1 MTFIDAFLN
10 VLAIIGII
18 VAGGF
23 LVFFLGDLL
32 LSILEPRRK
41 EKEEE
46 QVAEQNF
53 VEEKSLETTQTFT
66 MEEEP
71 TITEQKFT
79 MEDETQAVDYDAAL
93 KEKESLGI
101 VETTEMEEDFNSI
114 FNDDQD
120 FNFNDNFDFDKIFEE
135 DEIKVEETS
144 SEKIAESDILPI
156 LPAAVAAT
164 VAESASNEEYEQE
177 LKKQIE
183 ALKNELEEQKILYE
197 SLKEQSRNNEEK
209 WEIEKADLAKL
220 YKEAEEIMEEKPV
233 ANLSL
238 EEYEERLEVLKARL
252 KVNEKELKANKKE
265 FLPLKRVRTNLDKDK
280 EKLRRREALVAKQ
293 KVMLY
298 GVNNITDIDQ
308 EKAQKLAED
317 LDLLDGLKVSVRHC
331 EEVMESNKD
340 RYPIL
345 ETANRILVTQ
355 NREIK
360 EDIAQCEEAIRLLK
374 NGNVEDGATPI
385 AVAKEPNAEELIA
398 NANEAIN
405 AETQKEEVLVTAVV
419 AEEAPKRKRG
429 RPRKDATAQPVV
441 AQESVIEQTKIE
453 DLEPM
458 QVTESVVAEEE
469 TTFDP
474 FESHLFDFD
483 ADEPSFEDLFAI
495 EQEEN
500 NKKDDDIL

>member
-41 EKEEE
+41 EQKEEE
-46 QVAEQNF
+46 KAEENS
-53 VEEKSLETTQTFT
+53 EEEQAFENTQTFT
-66 MEEEP
+66 MEEEA

-79 MEDETQAVDYDAAL
+79 LDDETQAVDYDAAQ

-101 VETTEMEEDFNSI
+101 VEEVQEEEEDFNAL
-114 FNDDQD
+114 FNEDRD
-120 FNFNDNFDFDKIFEE
+120 FDFNDNFDFDKIFEE
-135 DEIKVEETS
+135 EAQVEEETT
-144 SEKIAESDILPI
+144 EKIAESDILPI

-164 VAESASNEEYEQE
+164 VAAESNADYEEE

-183 ALKNELEEQKILYE
+183 SLKNELEEQKALYE
-197 SLKEQSRNNEEK
+197 SLKEQSKNNEEK

-220 YKEAEEIMEEKPV
+220 YKEAEEVMEEKPL
-233 ANLSL
+233 ANLTL
-238 EEYEERLEVLKARL
+238 EEYETRLEVLRTRL

-265 FLPLKRVRTNLDKDK
+265 FIPLRRVRKNLDKDK

-331 EEVMESNKD
+331 EEVMEANKD

-355 NREIK
+355 NNEIK
-360 EDIAQCEEAIRLLK
+360 ADIAECEAAIASLK
-374 NGNVEDGATPI
+374 NGNTEEDGATPI
-385 AVAKEPNAEELIA
+385 AVVKNEEANAEELIA

-405 AETQKEEVLVTAVV
+405 AETEKEEVLVAV
-419 AEEAPKRKRG
+419 ATEEEKPKRKRG
-429 RPRKDATAQPVV
+429 RPRKDANAQ
-441 AQESVIEQTKIE
+441 A
-453 DLEPM
+453 
-458 QVTESVVAEEE
+458 VVAEEPKVEQTSFEDIQEVQE
-469 TTFDP
+469 TMQEEPFEP
-474 FESHLFDFD
+474 FESHMFDFD

-495 EQEEN
+495 EQEEKN
-500 NKKDDDIL
+500 RKDEDLF

>member
-41 EKEEE
+41 EKDSEEVE
-46 QVAEQNF
+46 EVVAE
-53 VEEKSLETTQTFT
+53 EPTLEKQQAFT
-66 MEEEP
+66 LEEEP
-71 TITEQKFT
+71 TVSEEKFV
-79 MEDETQAVDYDAAL
+79 MDDESVAVDYDAAQR
-93 KEKESLGI
+93 ERESLGI
-101 VETTEMEEDFNSI
+101 VDQQQEDVFEEDINAI
-114 FNDDQD
+114 FNDDED
-120 FNFNDNFDFDKIFEE
+120 FNFNDNFDFDKLFDEE
-135 DEIKVEETS
+135 EKVEETS

-156 LPAAVAAT
+156 LPATVAAAVAG
-164 VAESASNEEYEQE
+164 SNPEYEEQ
-177 LKKQIE
+177 LKKEIE
-183 ALKNELEEQKILYE
+183 SLKNELEEQKSLYE
-197 SLKEQSRNNEEK
+197 SLKEQSKNNEEK
-209 WEIEKADLAKL
+209 WEIEKADLEKL
-220 YKEAEEIMEEKPV
+220 YKDAEENMEEKPL
-233 ANLSL
+233 ASLSL
-238 EEYEERLEVLKARL
+238 EEYENRLEVLRARL

-265 FLPLKRVRTNLDKDK
+265 FLPLKRVRKNLDKDK

-360 EDIAQCEEAIRLLK
+360 EDIEECENAIKALK
-374 NGNVEDGATPI
+374 NGNNTDETAVAVAQTEPTP
-385 AVAKEPNAEELIA
+385 VAKEEANAEELIA

-405 AETQKEEVLVTAVV
+405 AEEKQEVLVAVEN
-419 AEEAPKRKRG
+419 AEEKPKRKRG
-429 RPRKDATAQPVV
+429 RPRKETV
-441 AQESVIEQTKIE
+441 A
-453 DLEPM
+453 P
-458 QVTESVVAEEE
+458 VVAEEPKFE
-469 TTFDP
+469 TNIENVTMEDVFAP
-474 FESHLFDFD
+474 FENHEFDYD
-483 ADEPSFEDLFAI
+483 AEEPSFEDLFAI
-495 EQEEN
+495 EQEEKD
-500 NKKDDDIL
+500 KKDDDLF

>member
-41 EKEEE
+41 EQKEEE
-46 QVAEQNF
+46 KAEENS
-53 VEEKSLETTQTFT
+53 EEEQSFENTQTFT
-66 MEEEP
+66 MEEEA

-79 MEDETQAVDYDAAL
+79 LDDETQAVDYDAAQ

-101 VETTEMEEDFNSI
+101 VEEVQEEEEDFNAL
-114 FNDDQD
+114 FNEGRD
-120 FNFNDNFDFDKIFEE
+120 FDFNDNFDFDKIFEE
-135 DEIKVEETS
+135 EAQVEEETT
-144 SEKIAESDILPI
+144 EKIAESDILPI

-164 VAESASNEEYEQE
+164 VAAESNADYEEE

-183 ALKNELEEQKILYE
+183 SLKNELEEQKALYE
-197 SLKEQSRNNEEK
+197 SLKEQSKNNEEK

-220 YKEAEEIMEEKPV
+220 YKEAEEVMEEKPL
-233 ANLSL
+233 ANLTL
-238 EEYEERLEVLKARL
+238 EEYETRLEVLRTRL

-265 FLPLKRVRTNLDKDK
+265 FIPLRRVRKNLDKDK

-331 EEVMESNKD
+331 EEVMEANKD

-355 NREIK
+355 NNEIK
-360 EDIAQCEEAIRLLK
+360 ADIAECEAAIASLK
-374 NGNVEDGATPI
+374 NGNTEEDGATPI
-385 AVAKEPNAEELIA
+385 AVVKNEEANAEELIA

-405 AETQKEEVLVTAVV
+405 AETEKEEVLVAV
-419 AEEAPKRKRG
+419 ATEEEKPKRKRG
-429 RPRKDATAQPVV
+429 RPRKDANAQ
-441 AQESVIEQTKIE
+441 A
-453 DLEPM
+453 
-458 QVTESVVAEEE
+458 VVAEEPKVEQTSFEDIQEVQENIQEE
-469 TTFDP
+469 TFEP
-474 FESHLFDFD
+474 FESHMFDFD

-495 EQEEN
+495 EQEEKN
-500 NKKDDDIL
+500 RKDEDLF